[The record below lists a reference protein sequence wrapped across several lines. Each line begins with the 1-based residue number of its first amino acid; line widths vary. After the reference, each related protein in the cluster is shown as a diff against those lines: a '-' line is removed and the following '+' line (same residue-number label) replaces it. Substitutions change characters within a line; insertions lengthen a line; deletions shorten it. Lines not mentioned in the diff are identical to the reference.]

1 MLLTAHAIED
11 PERASK
17 VSEAPLP
24 PELDALLA
32 KALQKEPTER
42 FQTAREFL
50 ERIESVRTVLLESPR
65 LLETR
70 VYQPLSAT
78 AKYEPAPSSSA
89 PAECSRAT
97 AQPSAQSLSIPVAL
111 AVFLLVVIGAAALG
125 SLVVLI
131 IGGSWP

>member
-32 KALQKEPTER
+32 KALQKEATER

-78 AKYEPAPSSSA
+78 AEEEPDRASSKSGERAAATKPPKARALSAPTAVVVFLVAVISSA
-89 PAECSRAT
+89 
-97 AQPSAQSLSIPVAL
+97 
-111 AVFLLVVIGAAALG
+111 AVG
-125 SLVVLI
+125 SLVVHLI
-131 IGGSWP
+131 SGGWW